1 MDGTTVIQG
10 RETTPEDIELV
21 RYLIES
27 NPSWHRT
34 RLSKELCEL
43 WNWKAANGQMK
54 DMAARS
60 FLLKLE
66 ARGLITLPP
75 RRQRYRNLR
84 GARKSEIAV
93 VLHSSDPITSNLK
106 SLQPVRVEPVDAGN
120 LDLFNCLISQY
131 HYLSLHLV
139 GKNMKYMAFDREDR
153 PLACLLFG
161 SAAWKCAPRDEFI
174 GWDVREREA
183 NVNMITNNTRF
194 LILPWVE
201 VPHLASHV
209 LGKAARRI
217 RGDWQDKYGHPV
229 HLLETFVERDR
240 FAGTCYRAANWTCV
254 GETKGRSRQDR
265 YTNMKVPVKDIYVYP
280 LSKWFREALCE

>member
-43 WNWKAANGQMK
+43 WNWKAANGQIK

-120 LDLFNCLISQY
+120 LDLFNCLISKY

-139 GKNMKYMAFDREDR
+139 GKNMKYMAFDKEDR

-174 GWDVREREA
+174 GWDAQKREG

-194 LILPWVE
+194 LILPWVA

-209 LGKAARRI
+209 LGRVARRI
-217 RGDWQDKYGHPV
+217 RGDWRDKYGHPV

-240 FAGTCYRAANWTCV
+240 FRGTCYRAANWTCV

-265 YTNMKVPVKDIYVYP
+265 YTNMKVPVKDIYLYP
-280 LSKWFREALCE
+280 LSKWFREALCG

>member
-1 MDGTTVIQG
+1 
-10 RETTPEDIELV
+10 
-21 RYLIES
+21 
-27 NPSWHRT
+27 
-34 RLSKELCEL
+34 
-43 WNWKAANGQMK
+43 MK

-66 ARGLITLPP
+66 GRDLVTLPP
-75 RRQRYRNLR
+75 KQRRS
-84 GARKSEIAV
+84 GGSSTGVAATPI
-93 VLHSSDPITSNLK
+93 LHSTDPINSNLK
-106 SLQPVRVEPVDAGN
+106 SLQPVRVEPVEDVHQLA
-120 LDLFNCLISQY
+120 LFKYLISQY

-174 GWDVREREA
+174 GWDAREREA

-209 LGKAARRI
+209 LGRVARRI
-217 RGDWQDKYGHPV
+217 RSDWQDKYAHPV
-229 HLLETFVERDR
+229 HSLETFVERDR
-240 FAGTCYRAANWTCV
+240 FRGTCYRAANWTCV

-265 YTNMKVPVKDIYVYP
+265 HKTIKVPVKDVYLYP
-280 LSKWFREALCE
+280 LSKWFREALCG

>member
-43 WNWKAANGQMK
+43 WNWKAANGQIK

-120 LDLFNCLISQY
+120 LDLFNCLISKY

-139 GKNMKYMAFDREDR
+139 GKNMKYMAFDKEDR

-174 GWDVREREA
+174 GWDAREREA

-194 LILPWVE
+194 LILPWVA

-209 LGKAARRI
+209 LGRVARRI
-217 RGDWQDKYGHPV
+217 RGDWRDKYGHPV

-240 FAGTCYRAANWTCV
+240 FRGTCYRAANWTCV

-265 YTNMKVPVKDIYVYP
+265 YTTMKVPVKDIYLYP
-280 LSKWFREALCE
+280 LSKWFREALCG

>member
-21 RYLIES
+21 RYLIEA

-43 WNWKAANGQMK
+43 WNWKAANGQIK

-106 SLQPVRVEPVDAGN
+106 SLQPVRVEPVDSGN
-120 LDLFNCLISQY
+120 LDLFNCLISKY

-139 GKNMKYMAFDREDR
+139 GKNMKYMAFDREER

-161 SAAWKCAPRDEFI
+161 SAAWMCAPRDEFI
-174 GWDVREREA
+174 GWDAGTREA

-229 HLLETFVERDR
+229 HLLETFVERER
-240 FAGTCYRAANWTCV
+240 FRGTCYRAANWTCA
-254 GETKGRSRQDR
+254 GQTKGRSRQDR
-265 YTNMKVPVKDIYVYP
+265 YTTMKVPVKDVYLYP
-280 LSKWFREALCE
+280 LSKWFREALCG